1 MKENIKAVL
10 FDVDGTLFDR
20 GLAQRK
26 VLEIIVQQFLHIFG
40 GFEIER
46 IAKAFAESDRITTE
60 EFEAGAPSNNL
71 RRKRSRLFLQL
82 LGLRENQDLADAIT
96 EVYVQDYPTVDA
108 AMVGAVA
115 LVKELSQ
122 LFILGVVSNGLPDVQ
137 YRKLEAI
144 GLQQLLS
151 CIVLSE
157 EIGIRKP
164 DPRIF
169 CHAARLLQL
178 QPSDCLYVGDSYAS
192 DVVGAKDSGMLT
204 CWLNRGQS
212 VSLSERA
219 KADYVIDSLKQLDE
233 ILRADL

>member
-1 MKENIKAVL
+1 MKEDIKAVL

-26 VLEIIVQQFLHIFG
+26 VLEIIVGQFPHIFG
-40 GFEIER
+40 AFEIER
-46 IAKAFAESDRITTE
+46 VAKGFAESDRITTE
-60 EFEAGAPSNNL
+60 EFEAGAPSNGL

-82 LGLRENQDLADAIT
+82 LGLREDDDLADAIT
-96 EVYVQDYPTVDA
+96 EVYVRDYPAIDA
-108 AMVGAVA
+108 PMTGAVP

-122 LFILGVVSNGLPDVQ
+122 LFIVGVVSNGLPDVQ

-144 GLQQLLS
+144 GLQQVLS

-169 CHAARLLQL
+169 RHAARLLQL
-178 QPSDCLYVGDSYAS
+178 KPSECLYVGDSYAS
-192 DVVGAKDSGMLT
+192 DVVGAKASGMLT

-212 VSLSERA
+212 VTPSERA
-219 KADYVIDSLKQLDE
+219 KADFLISSLKQLGE
-233 ILRADL
+233 ILREP

>member
-26 VLEIIVQQFLHIFG
+26 VLEIIVRQFSHIFG
-40 GFEIER
+40 GFEMQCV
-46 IAKAFAESDRITTE
+46 AKAFAESDRITTE
-60 EFEAGAPSNNL
+60 EFEAGAPSNSL

-82 LGLRENQDLADAIT
+82 LGLREDEDLADAIT
-96 EVYVQDYPTVDA
+96 AAYVRDYPAVDA
-108 AMVGAVA
+108 AMAGAVP
-115 LVKELSQ
+115 LVKELSE
-122 LFILGVVSNGLPDVQ
+122 LFIVGVVSNGLPDVQ

-144 GLQQLLS
+144 GLQQVLS

-169 CHAARLLQL
+169 CHAVQLLQL

-192 DVVGAKDSGMLT
+192 DVVGAKASGMLT

-212 VSLSERA
+212 VTPSERA
-219 KADYVIDSLKQLDE
+219 KADFVVSSLKQLGE

>member
-26 VLEIIVQQFLHIFG
+26 VLEIIVRQFSHIFG
-40 GFEIER
+40 AFEIER
-46 IAKAFAESDRITTE
+46 VAKAFAESDRITTE
-60 EFEAGAPSNNL
+60 EFEAGASSNSL
-71 RRKRSRLFLQL
+71 RRKRGRLFLQL
-82 LGLRENQDLADAIT
+82 LGLREDEDLADAIT
-96 EVYVQDYPTVDA
+96 EVYVRDYPTVDA
-108 AMVGAVA
+108 SIPGAVPI
-115 LVKELSQ
+115 VMELSQ
-122 LFILGVVSNGLPDVQ
+122 FFIVGVVSNGLPDVQ

-144 GLQQLLS
+144 GLQQILS

-169 CHAARLLQL
+169 HHATRLLRL
-178 QPSDCLYVGDSYAS
+178 QPLECLYVGDSYAS
-192 DVVGAKDSGMLT
+192 DVIGAKASGMLT

-212 VSLSERA
+212 VTPSERT
-219 KADYVIDSLKQLDE
+219 KADFLVSSLKQLGE
-233 ILRADL
+233 ILR

>member
-26 VLEIIVQQFLHIFG
+26 VLEIIVRQFSHIFG
-40 GFEIER
+40 GFEMER
-46 IAKAFAESDRITTE
+46 VAKAFAESDRITTE
-60 EFEAGAPSNNL
+60 EFEAGAPSNSL

-82 LGLRENQDLADAIT
+82 LGLREDEDLADAIT
-96 EVYVQDYPTVDA
+96 EAYVRDYPTVDA
-108 AMVGAVA
+108 AMVGAVP

-122 LFILGVVSNGLPDVQ
+122 LFIVGVVSNGLPDVQ

-144 GLQQLLS
+144 GLQQVLS

-169 CHAARLLQL
+169 RHAARLLQL
-178 QPSDCLYVGDSYAS
+178 QPSECLYVGDSYAS
-192 DVVGAKDSGMLT
+192 DVVGAKASGMLI

-212 VSLSERA
+212 VTPSERA
-219 KADYVIDSLKQLDE
+219 KVDFLISSLKQLGE
-233 ILRADL
+233 ILREP

>member
-26 VLEIIVQQFLHIFG
+26 VLEIIVRQFPHIFG
-40 GFEIER
+40 AFEIER
-46 IAKAFAESDRITTE
+46 VAKAFVESDRITTE
-60 EFEAGAPSNNL
+60 EFEAGAPSSSL
-71 RRKRSRLFLQL
+71 RRRRSWLFLQL
-82 LGLRENQDLADAIT
+82 LGLREDEDIADAIT
-96 EVYVQDYPTVDA
+96 EVYVRDYPTIDA
-108 AMVGAVA
+108 PMAGAVP
-115 LVKELSQ
+115 LVKELSRR
-122 LFILGVVSNGLPDVQ
+122 FIVGVVSNGLPDIQ

-144 GLQQLLS
+144 GLRQVLS

-169 CHAARLLQL
+169 HQAAQLLQL
-178 QPSDCLYVGDSYAS
+178 RPLECLYVGDSYAS
-192 DVVGAKDSGMLT
+192 DVIGAKSSGMLT

-212 VSLSERA
+212 VTPSERA
-219 KADYVIDSLKQLDE
+219 KADFLISSLKQLGE
-233 ILRADL
+233 ILYES

>member
-1 MKENIKAVL
+1 MKENVKAVL

-26 VLEIIVQQFLHIFG
+26 VLEIIVRQFRHIFG
-40 GFEIER
+40 AFEMER
-46 IAKAFAESDRITTE
+46 VAKAFAESDRITTE
-60 EFEAGAPSNNL
+60 EFEAGAPSNSL

-82 LGLRENQDLADAIT
+82 LGLRDDEDLADAIT
-96 EVYVQDYPTVDA
+96 EVYVRDYPTVDA
-108 AMVGAVA
+108 AMAGAVP

-122 LFILGVVSNGLPDVQ
+122 LFIVGVVSNGLPDVQ

-144 GLQQLLS
+144 GLQQVLS
-151 CIVLSE
+151 RIVLSE

-169 CHAARLLQL
+169 RHAARLLQL
-178 QPSDCLYVGDSYAS
+178 QPSECLYVGDSYAS
-192 DVVGAKDSGMLT
+192 DVVGAKASGMLT

-212 VSLSERA
+212 VAPGECA
-219 KADYVIDSLKQLDE
+219 KADFLVSSLKQLGE
-233 ILRADL
+233 IFREP